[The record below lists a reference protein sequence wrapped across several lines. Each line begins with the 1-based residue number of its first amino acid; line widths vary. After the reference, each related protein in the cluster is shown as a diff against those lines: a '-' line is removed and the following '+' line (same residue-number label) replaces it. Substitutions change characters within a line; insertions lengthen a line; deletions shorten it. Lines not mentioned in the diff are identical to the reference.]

1 MIIDISLQI
10 DTEKQQDSELG
21 EILVEL
27 LSSLK
32 TKLDQEDDD

>member
-1 MIIDISLQI
+1 MIINIKLEI

-21 EILVEL
+21 EILVDL

-32 TKLDQEDDD
+32 EKLEREEDK